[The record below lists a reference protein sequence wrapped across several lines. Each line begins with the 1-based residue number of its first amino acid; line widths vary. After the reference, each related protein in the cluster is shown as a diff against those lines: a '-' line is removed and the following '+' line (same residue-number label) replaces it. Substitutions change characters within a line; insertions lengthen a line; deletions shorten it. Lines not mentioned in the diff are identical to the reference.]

1 MNYNRRTT
9 RPDGM
14 HYRETRKHVGA
25 SRGGRGR
32 GRGGIHPIVYLIA
45 IVVLAVVVFW
55 LFRR

>member
-25 SRGGRGR
+25 SRGGGRRRGR
-32 GRGGIHPIVYLIA
+32 GAMYP
-45 IVVLAVVVFW
+45 VVLWVAAVLAMMVFW
-55 LFRR
+55 VARR

>member
-25 SRGGRGR
+25 SRGDGRRGR
-32 GRGGIHPIVYLIA
+32 RGIHSIVWVGA
-45 IVVLAVVVFW
+45 AVVLAVIVFF